1 MLENPQR
8 TICKKV
14 FFLLEFKIYNLCFCE
29 KKLTPKIF
37 RDLQLRYSQRPQL
50 FSTITFESGPVQNP
64 LLRPFY
70 RSMRPAKL
78 YAII

>member
-14 FFLLEFKIYNLCFCE
+14 FFLLEFKIYNLCFSE

-37 RDLQLRYSQRPQL
+37 LDLQLRYSQRPQL
-50 FSTITFESGPVQNP
+50 FSTITLESQPGQNR
-64 LLRPFY
+64 LLRSFY
-70 RSMRPAKL
+70 RSMMPAKL

>member
-1 MLENPQR
+1 MLENLQR
-8 TICKKV
+8 TICKEV
-14 FFLLEFKIYNLCFCE
+14 FFLLEFKIYNLCFSE
-29 KKLTPKIF
+29 KKLTPEIL